1 MNFLKTLVCGFI
13 KKHIINK
20 NMLLKDDNMDEK
32 ILNPDYIEQLS
43 DETFL
48 RTIIVRTATFEDK
61 RNLLKIYEIPIPEV
75 NPEYWSPVEVMRIV
89 DRLKEISKD
98 IDWDET
104 VLGGHTSEAI
114 SFMALLEVIAGKR
127 NLNKLAYLVF
137 NEMYI

>member
-1 MNFLKTLVCGFI
+1 
-13 KKHIINK
+13 
-20 NMLLKDDNMDEK
+20 MDEK
-32 ILNPDYIEQLS
+32 ILNPDYVEPLL

-48 RTIIVRTATFEDK
+48 RAIIVRTATFEDK
-61 RNLLKIYEIPIPEV
+61 RNLLKAYEILIPEV

-89 DRLKEISKD
+89 NRLKEISKD
-98 IDWDET
+98 IDWDKT

-114 SFMALLEVIAGKR
+114 NFMALLEVISGKR

>member
-1 MNFLKTLVCGFI
+1 
-13 KKHIINK
+13 
-20 NMLLKDDNMDEK
+20 MDEK
-32 ILNPDYIEQLS
+32 ILNSDYVEPLL

-61 RNLLKIYEIPIPEV
+61 RNLLKAYEIPIPEV
-75 NPEYWSPVEVMRIV
+75 NPEYWSLVEVMRIV

-98 IDWDET
+98 IDWNET

>member
-1 MNFLKTLVCGFI
+1 MIEFN
-13 KKHIINK
+13 
-20 NMLLKDDNMDEK
+20 K
-32 ILNPDYIEQLS
+32 ILNEDYTKTLL

-48 RTIIVRTATFEDK
+48 RTVIVRTATFEDK
-61 RNLLKIYEIPIPEV
+61 RNLLEAYKIPIPDI
-75 NPEYWSPVEVMRIV
+75 NPEYWNPVKVMRIV

-98 IDWDET
+98 INWDET

-114 SFMALLEVIAGKR
+114 NFMVLLEVIAGKR

>member
-1 MNFLKTLVCGFI
+1 MGCVVNGPGEAKDADIGIAGGDHCAVLF
-13 KKHIINK
+13 KHGKII
-20 NMLLKDDNMDEK
+20 EK
-32 ILNPDYIEQLS
+32 LP
-43 DETFL
+43 
-48 RTIIVRTATFEDK
+48 EDK
-61 RNLLKIYEIPIPEV
+61 
-75 NPEYWSPVEVMRIV
+75 IV

-114 SFMALLEVIAGKR
+114 SFMALLEIIAGKR

>member
-1 MNFLKTLVCGFI
+1 MKLWVIKNEVLKGGVMG
-13 KKHIINK
+13 
-20 NMLLKDDNMDEK
+20 EK
-32 ILNPDYIEQLS
+32 ILNNDYVEPLL

-61 RNLLKIYEIPIPEV
+61 RNLLKAYEIPIPEV

-114 SFMALLEVIAGKR
+114 SFMALLEIIAGKR

>member
-1 MNFLKTLVCGFI
+1 
-13 KKHIINK
+13 
-20 NMLLKDDNMDEK
+20 MDEK
-32 ILNPDYIEQLS
+32 ILNSDYVKPLL

-48 RTIIVRTATFEDK
+48 RTIIVRTAIFEDK
-61 RNLLKIYEIPIPEV
+61 RNLLKAYEIPIPEV

-98 IDWDET
+98 IDWNET